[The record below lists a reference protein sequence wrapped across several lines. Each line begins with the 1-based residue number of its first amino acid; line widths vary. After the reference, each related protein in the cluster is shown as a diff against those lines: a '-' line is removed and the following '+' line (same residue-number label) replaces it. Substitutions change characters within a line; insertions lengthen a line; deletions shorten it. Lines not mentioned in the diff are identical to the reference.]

1 MTKVNNF
8 MKMKALVAV
17 AVSAVILTGCKNLD
31 QGMLT
36 NSGMQLLQAATLTDA
51 DVKQLSDQ
59 SCKEMD
65 AQNKI
70 VPASSTYSKR
80 LDKIAKA
87 LGNEVNGTPVNYKVY
102 QTDDVNAW
110 AMANGC
116 VRVYSGLMDLMNDNE
131 VEGVLGHE
139 MGHVALGHSRKAMQV
154 AYAAVAARTAA
165 ASAGGVV
172 EQLSASQVA
181 AMGEKLV
188 NSQFS
193 QHQESQADNFS
204 YDLLKKRGIK
214 TEGLVT
220 SFDKLAKLGGGET
233 SMFDSHPPSAERAQ
247 NIRDRIAADKK

>member
-1 MTKVNNF
+1 
-8 MKMKALVAV
+8 MKMKALVAI
-17 AVSAVILTGCKNLD
+17 AVSAVILTGCKNID

-36 NSGMQLLQAATLTDA
+36 NSGMQLFQAATLSDS

-70 VPASSTYSKR
+70 APASSKYAKR

-87 LGNEVNGTPVNYKVY
+87 LGSEVDGTPVNYKVY
-102 QTDDVNAW
+102 LTSDVNAW

-116 VRVYSGLMDLMNDNE
+116 VRVYSGLMDVMNDNE

-139 MGHVALGHSRKAMQV
+139 MGHVALGHTRKAMQV

-165 ASAGGVV
+165 ASAGGVAQ
-172 EQLSASQVA
+172 QLSASQVA
-181 AMGEKLV
+181 ALGEKLV

-193 QHQESQADNFS
+193 QHQESEADNFS
-204 YDLLKKRGIK
+204 YDLLKKRGVK
-214 TEGLVT
+214 TDGLV
-220 SFDKLAKLGGGET
+220 SGFEKLAKMGSSET
-233 SMFDSHPPSAERAQ
+233 SMFDSHPPSSERAQ
-247 NIRDRIAADKK
+247 NIRERIAADKK

>member
-1 MTKVNNF
+1 

-36 NSGMQLLQAATLTDA
+36 NSGMQLFQAATLTDG

-70 VPASSTYSKR
+70 APASSKYSKR
-80 LDKIAKA
+80 LDKIAKS
-87 LGNEVNGTPVNYKVY
+87 LGNEIDGTPVNYKVY
-102 QTDDVNAW
+102 MTDDVNAW

-116 VRVYSGLMDLMNDNE
+116 VRVYSGLMDIMNDNE

-139 MGHVALGHSRKAMQV
+139 MGHVALGHTRKAMQV

-172 EQLSASQVA
+172 EQLSSSQLA
-181 AMGEKLV
+181 ALGEKLI

-193 QHQESQADNFS
+193 QHQESQADDFS
-204 YDLLKKRGIK
+204 YDLLKKRGVK
-214 TEGLVT
+214 TDGLVT
-220 SFDKLAKLGGGET
+220 GFEKLAQMGSKE
-233 SMFDSHPPSAERAQ
+233 SSIFDSHPPSAERAQ
-247 NIRDRIAADKK
+247 HIRDRIAADKK

>member
-1 MTKVNNF
+1 

-36 NSGMQLLQAATLTDA
+36 NSGMQLLQAATLSDS

-70 VPASSTYSKR
+70 APASSKYSKR

-87 LGNEVNGTPVNYKVY
+87 LGNEVGGTPVNYKVY
-102 QTDDVNAW
+102 LTSDVNAW

-116 VRVYSGLMDLMNDNE
+116 VRVYSGLMDVMNDNE

-139 MGHVALGHSRKAMQV
+139 MGHVALGHTRKAMQV
-154 AYAAVAARTAA
+154 AYTAVAARTAA
-165 ASAGGVV
+165 ASAGGLA
-172 EQLSASQVA
+172 EQLSTSQLA
-181 AMGEKLV
+181 ALGEKLV

-193 QHQESQADNFS
+193 QHQESEADNFS
-204 YDLLKKRGIK
+204 YDLLKKRGVK
-214 TEGLVT
+214 TDGLVT
-220 SFDKLAKLGGGET
+220 AFEKLAKMGGQET
-233 SMFDSHPPSAERAQ
+233 SMFDSHPPSSERAQ